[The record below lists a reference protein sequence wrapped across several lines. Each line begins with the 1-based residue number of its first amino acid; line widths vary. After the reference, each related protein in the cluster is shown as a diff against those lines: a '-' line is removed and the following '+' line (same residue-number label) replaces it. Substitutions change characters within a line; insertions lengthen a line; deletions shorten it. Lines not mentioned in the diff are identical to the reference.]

1 VGKSLQQS
9 DLARQN
15 EVVGE
20 DARAKC
26 QYSTICFA
34 VWDNSTL
41 IQVPLKDEISIGRS
55 APDTPIDVDLNPFNA
70 HLLGVSRKH
79 AIIKPLPTACVL
91 IDLDSTNGTFINGN
105 NLIPRQPYLLKSG
118 DEIQIAGVYLQV
130 SLY

>member
-1 VGKSLQQS
+1 M
-9 DLARQN
+9 
-15 EVVGE
+15 GE
-20 DARAKC
+20 GAAPKC
-26 QYSTICFA
+26 QYSTICFT

-41 IQVPLKDEISIGRS
+41 IQVPLKDEIVIGRS
-55 APDTPIDVDLNPFNA
+55 APDEPIDIDLNPFNA